1 MATRSTRWAFAR
13 NVENSRY
20 FSGSRIA
27 TNESF
32 GNLLL
37 ALYGYTGKSSSTE
50 FAVQFIQNKCACGP
64 L

>member
-13 NVENSRY
+13 NVEISVI
-20 FSGSRIA
+20 FVGSRIA

-37 ALYGYTGKSSSTE
+37 ALYGYTGKASSTE
-50 FAVQFIQNKCACGP
+50 FAVPTVYTKQMCGP